1 MRGDY
6 EMGRPR
12 GGEKSRKKERYYQ
25 AAKRHGYRSRSA
37 YKLRQIAK
45 GHKLLVGVDRVI
57 ELCSSPGGW
66 TQVLRELDPSLQI
79 VAVDIDAMNPLEGV
93 KFVQGDILEEETIER
108 VKALTGGSVDL
119 VLSDCS
125 PKVTGQWELDV
136 VRQLSLVEGTIDI
149 AHSLL
154 SNKGKVLSKVFQGPG
169 FQEFLKSV
177 RKKFNSVK
185 LIKPDASRKSSAE
198 IYLLAKGPRARP
210 SSENT

>member
-1 MRGDY
+1 
-6 EMGRPR
+6 MGRPR
-12 GGEKSRKKERYYQ
+12 GGEKDRKKERYYQ

-45 GHKLLVGVDRVI
+45 GHKLLLGVDRVV

-79 VAVDIDAMNPLEGV
+79 VAVDIDAMTPLEGV

-108 VKALTGGSVDL
+108 VKSLTGGSVDL

-154 SNKGKVLSKVFQGPG
+154 GNKGKVLSKVFQGPG
-169 FQEFLKSV
+169 FQEFLQSV

-198 IYLLAKGPRARP
+198 IYLLAKGPRGRP
-210 SSENT
+210 SSDSD

>member
-1 MRGDY
+1 
-6 EMGRPR
+6 MGKPR
-12 GGEKSRKKERYYQ
+12 GGQKERKKERYYQ
-25 AAKRHGYRSRSA
+25 AAKKHGYRSRSA

-45 GHKLLVGVDRVI
+45 GHKLLLGVDRVV

-79 VAVDIDAMNPLEGV
+79 IAVDLDVMSPLEGV

-108 VKALTGGSVDL
+108 IKSLTGGSVDL

-125 PKVTGQWELDV
+125 PKVTGHWDLDV

-149 AHSLL
+149 AHSIL

-169 FQEFLKSV
+169 FQEFLQSV

-198 IYLLAKGPRARP
+198 IYLLAKGPRGRP
-210 SSENT
+210 SSEES

>member
-1 MRGDY
+1 M
-6 EMGRPR
+6 MGKPR
-12 GGEKSRKKERYYQ
+12 GGQKDRKKERYYQ
-25 AAKRHGYRSRSA
+25 AAKKHGYRSRSA

-45 GHKLLVGVDRVI
+45 SHKLLLGVDRVV

-79 VAVDIDAMNPLEGV
+79 VAVDLEVMSPLEGV

-108 VKALTGGSVDL
+108 IKSLTGGSVDL

-125 PKVTGQWELDV
+125 PKVTGQWDLDV

-149 AHSLL
+149 AHSIL

-169 FQEFLKSV
+169 FHEFLQSI

-198 IYLLAKGPRARP
+198 IYLLAKGPRGRP
-210 SSENT
+210 SSEET